1 MLDRIVEKLYGEP
14 ASDVLAVKLAGVF
27 SARRARLLTHTDHT
41 LREAEELLGF
51 SSPEVSLR
59 CVPPPRRSVQPPEKF
74 AEWSTPLS
82 GVPGSGPLLGG
93 LAAGIGDRDA
103 VSGLGTGFGSLLG
116 QSAGGALGGMVGPHA
131 GRALAK
137 YLGEDK
143 DTGAQWGRALG
154 TLGGTALG
162 GALGGYVGRQQTRP
176 PATMEAPQASERRAE
191 YKLAGLPPGLAT
203 RLTGAGIGA
212 GIGGL
217 VGYNAQD
224 PKLLDPALNPH
235 RQRNNAIVGALL
247 GGGLGAGMGHRVAR
261 PEVFRAETELAS
273 KAREHAARAEHA
285 AWMHDTFTRPKN
297 EYLRHTS
304 GPRPMPH
311 LSPDAEVRLF
321 GERLSA
327 STANEPPTD
336 TQRTAYKLANNPL
349 ASLLS
354 RSIAPAAIGALGAYA
369 ASPQDPESE
378 LRNTLTGAGIG
389 GGLGLLHAL
398 HRSFSANP
406 QLASEL
412 MRNL

>member
-14 ASDVLAVKLAGVF
+14 ASDVLAVKLAGLF
-27 SARRARLLTHTDHT
+27 SARRARLLARTDHT
-41 LREAEELLGF
+41 LREAEELLGLP
-51 SSPEVSLR
+51 SPEVSLR

-82 GVPGSGPLLGG
+82 AVPGSGPLLGG

-143 DTGAQWGRALG
+143 DTGAMWGRALG
-154 TLGGTALG
+154 TLGGSALG

-176 PATMEAPQASERRAE
+176 PATMEGPQAGERRAE
-191 YKLAGLPPGLAT
+191 YKLAGLPPGLAA
-203 RLTGAGIGA
+203 RLTGAGVGA
-212 GIGGL
+212 GLGGL
-217 VGYNAQD
+217 AGYNAQD
-224 PKLLDPALNPH
+224 PKLLDPVFNPH
-235 RQRNNAIVGALL
+235 MRRNNALMGALL
-247 GGGLGAGMGHRVAR
+247 GGGLGAATGHVLSS
-261 PEVFRAETELAS
+261 PGG
-273 KAREHAARAEHA
+273 ARAVGGAMEHMPSSMRDVFGDA
-285 AWMHDTFTRPKN
+285 AADYMK
-297 EYLRHTS
+297 HTS
-304 GPRPMPH
+304 GPNPGPR
-311 LSPDAEVRLF
+311 LSPDLEAALF
-321 GERLSA
+321 QRRTGGEKVALS
-327 STANEPPTD
+327 
-336 TQRTAYKLANNPL
+336 PL
-349 ASLLS
+349 QTLLS
-354 RSIAPAAIGALGAYA
+354 RAAAPAAIGALGAYA

-378 LRNTLTGAGIG
+378 LRNSLTGAGIG